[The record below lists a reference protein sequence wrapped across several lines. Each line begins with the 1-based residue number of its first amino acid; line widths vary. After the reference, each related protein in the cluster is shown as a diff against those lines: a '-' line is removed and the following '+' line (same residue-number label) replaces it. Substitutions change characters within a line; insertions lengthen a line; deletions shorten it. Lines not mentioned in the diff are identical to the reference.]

1 MLAKDGAAKK
11 SDIEKIIPSRERLE
25 KGAVAIIECF
35 QEIPC
40 DPCYASCP
48 KNAIKPFDNIND
60 LPKID
65 FDLCDGCSLCVASCP
80 GLAIF
85 IVDYTYSEDRAL
97 LKIPHEFVPLPQKDE
112 MVKLLN
118 RKGEIVCDGRVVR
131 VVKFRDKTNVV
142 WVEVPKE
149 QAMDVRAIAPN
160 SYIMDNPLRKLS
172 NS

>member
-1 MLAKDGAAKK
+1 MLGKDGVAEK
-11 SDIEKIIPSRERLE
+11 SDMEQIMPSHERLE

-40 DPCYASCP
+40 DPCFASCR
-48 KNAIKPFDNIND
+48 KGAIKPFDNIND

-65 FDLCDGCSLCVASCP
+65 FDLCDGCSLCVAACP

-85 IVDYTYSEDRAL
+85 IVDYTYSDDNAL

-112 MVKLLN
+112 VVKLLN
-118 RKGEIVCDGRVVR
+118 RNGEIVCDGWIVR
-131 VVKFRDKTNVV
+131 SVKFRDKTNVL

-149 QAMDVRAIAPN
+149 YAMDIRAVAPN
-160 SYIMDNPLRKLS
+160 SYIIENPLRKQV
-172 NS
+172 